1 MSDHFPE
8 CDENWMQ
15 DKRAEHPYCICP
27 ALRAYEKRVRDELF
41 PQRWNRAEE
50 LEKARINGWH
60 AGWNAAQEDA
70 YNKGYKDA
78 EKYYTN
84 SCFLC
89 GYAGEWSTWICDEC
103 QDRMNQEAK
112 EWEDE

>member
-1 MSDHFPE
+1 MSDHLPE
-8 CDENWMQ
+8 CDDNWIQ
-15 DKRAEHPYCICP
+15 DKRAEYPYCICP
-27 ALRAYEKRVRDELF
+27 ALRAYEARVREEAYDE
-41 PQRWNRAEE
+41 
-50 LEKARINGWH
+50 
-60 AGWNAAQEDA
+60 
-70 YNKGYKDA
+70 GYKDA

-103 QDRMNQEAK
+103 QERMNQEAE